1 MRGGGNT
8 RGAAKPSEGLVRVH
22 GWYTSAVRCRLLCCL
37 PLLSAC
43 ADWQRPPL
51 TAPYRAGEPL
61 LQEQALVG
69 LAPDGSAAAVQLID
83 AEGAPAR
90 MELLAFDPRG
100 GETRRLAAAPER
112 VARAAARRLRAD
124 GRRAVPLLAGIAAEE
139 WPDAKSIAASA
150 GYAARAPAAPEPG
163 KRRWP
168 ITGAPGAGSLPLSV
182 RTALTSGEPTAFALL
197 IGERPGGEAAGDEV
211 ELARQPLVGTPIEGE
226 LWLWHG
232 TAWLL
237 SGSVA
242 DGEPLR
248 RAVGL
253 RRGSLARGEA
263 QIHNAHGYADY
274 SAGELD
280 AARREFDRAI
290 AADPRFV
297 DALYNAASTAAL
309 ADRPDEAIA
318 YLRRAVEV
326 DARRVQVL
334 GRDDDDLKVLRRRPE
349 VRALLGMKRA
359 PPETS
364 EGGRDR

>member
-1 MRGGGNT
+1 M
-8 RGAAKPSEGLVRVH
+8 
-22 GWYTSAVRCRLLCCL
+22 
-37 PLLSAC
+37 
-43 ADWQRPPL
+43 
-51 TAPYRAGEPL
+51 
-61 LQEQALVG
+61 QEQALVG

-83 AEGAPAR
+83 AEGAPPR
-90 MELLAFDPRG
+90 LDLLAFDAGG
-100 GETRRLAAAPER
+100 GETRRLAAAPEST
-112 VARAAARRLRAD
+112 ARAAARRLRAE
-124 GRRAVPLLAGIAAEE
+124 GRRPLPLLAGIAADE
-139 WPDAKSIAASA
+139 WPDAKSAAASA
-150 GYAARAPAAPEPG
+150 GFAARAPAAAEPG

-168 ITGAPGAGSLPLSV
+168 ITGAAGAGSLPLLL
-182 RTALTSGEPTAFALL
+182 RTALTSGEPRAFALL
-197 IGERPGGEAAGDEV
+197 LGERPGGDAGGDEV
-211 ELARQPLVGTPIEGE
+211 ELARQPIAGTPIEGD

-232 TAWLL
+232 TVWLL

-242 DGEPLR
+242 DGQPLR

-263 QIHNAHGYADY
+263 EIHHAHGYADY

-309 ADRPDEAIA
+309 ADRPAEAIA

-334 GRDDDDLKVLRRRPE
+334 GRDDDDLKLLRRRPE

-359 PPETS
+359 PAETS
-364 EGGRDR
+364 EEGKDR

>member
-1 MRGGGNT
+1 MRL
-8 RGAAKPSEGLVRVH
+8 GLP
-22 GWYTSAVRCRLLCCL
+22 CCVL
-37 PLLSAC
+37 VLSAC

-69 LAPDGSAAAVQLID
+69 LAADGSAAALQLID
-83 AEGAPAR
+83 AEGAPPR
-90 MELLAFDPRG
+90 LELLVFDARG
-100 GETRRLAAAPER
+100 GETRRLAAAPDG
-112 VARAAARRLRAD
+112 VARAAARRLRSD
-124 GRRAVPLLAGIAAEE
+124 GRRPMPLLAAIAAEE
-139 WPDAKSIAASA
+139 WPDAKPAAASA
-150 GYAARAPAAPEPG
+150 GFAARAPAAPEPG

-168 ITGAPGAGSLPLSV
+168 ITGAPGAGSLPLLV
-182 RTALTSGEPTAFALL
+182 RTALTSGEPRAFALL
-197 IGERPGGEAAGDEV
+197 LGERPGGDPGGDEV
-211 ELARQPLVGTPIEGE
+211 ELARQPIAGTPIEGD
-226 LWLWHG
+226 LWLWQG
-232 TAWLL
+232 TAWLV

-242 DGEPLR
+242 EGEPLR

-263 QIHNAHGYADY
+263 LIHNAHGYSDY

-309 ADRPDEAIA
+309 ADRPTEAIA

-334 GRDDDDLKVLRRRPE
+334 GRDDDDLKLLRRRPE
-349 VRALLGMKRA
+349 VRALLGLKRA

-364 EGGRDR
+364 DGGKDR

>member
-1 MRGGGNT
+1 MEVT
-8 RGAAKPSEGLVRVH
+8 RERRRSHPRSALAVP
-22 GWYTSAVRCRLLCCL
+22 GWYISAVRPSLPCCVL
-37 PLLSAC
+37 FLAAAC

-51 TAPYRAGEPL
+51 WAPYRAGEPL

-83 AEGAPAR
+83 AEGAPPR
-90 MELLAFDPRG
+90 MELLVFDAGG
-100 GETRRLAAAPER
+100 GETRRLAAAR
-112 VARAAARRLRAD
+112 DSVARAAARRLRAD
-124 GRRAVPLLAGIAAEE
+124 GKRPMPLLASIAAEE
-139 WPDAKSIAASA
+139 WPEAKSVAAAA
-150 GYAARAPAAPEPG
+150 GFAPRAPATPEPG
-163 KRRWP
+163 TRRWP
-168 ITGAPGAGSLPLSV
+168 ITGAPGAGSLPLLV
-182 RTALTSGEPTAFALL
+182 RTALTSGEPRAFALL
-197 IGERPGGEAAGDEV
+197 LGDRPGGEAGGDEV
-211 ELARQPLVGTPIEGE
+211 ELARQPIAGTPVEGN
-226 LWLWHG
+226 LWLWQG

-242 DGEPLR
+242 EGEPLR

-263 QIHNAHGYADY
+263 EIHNAHGHSDY

-309 ADRPDEAIA
+309 ADRTAVAIA

-326 DARRVQVL
+326 DPLRVQVL
-334 GRDDDDLKVLRRRPE
+334 GRDDDDLEVLRRRPD
-349 VRALLGMKRA
+349 VQALLGMKRA
-359 PPETS
+359 PPQTS
-364 EGGRDR
+364 EAGKDR

>member
-1 MRGGGNT
+1 
-8 RGAAKPSEGLVRVH
+8 VR
-22 GWYTSAVRCRLLCCL
+22 ALLACSV
-37 PLLSAC
+37 LLFFAC
-43 ADWQRPPL
+43 ADAQRPPL

-61 LQEQALVG
+61 VQEQALVG

-83 AEGAPAR
+83 AEGAPPR
-90 MELLAFDPRG
+90 LELLAFDAG
-100 GETRRLAAAPER
+100 GGQTRRLVAAPESI
-112 VARAAARRLRAD
+112 ARAAARRLREN
-124 GRRAVPLLAGIAAEE
+124 GRRATPLLAGIAAEE
-139 WPDAKSIAASA
+139 WPAALPVAAAA
-150 GYAARAPAAPEPG
+150 GFAPQAPAPPEPG
-163 KRRWP
+163 TRRWP
-168 ITGAPGAGSLPLSV
+168 VIGAPGAGSLPLVV
-182 RTALTSGEPTAFALL
+182 RTGLTGGEPRALALL
-197 IGERPGGEAAGDEV
+197 LGERPGGEVVGDEV
-211 ELARQPLVGTPIEGE
+211 ELARQPIVGIPIEGE
-226 LWLWHG
+226 LWLGHG

-242 DGEPLR
+242 GGEPLR

-263 QIHNAHGYADY
+263 QIHNGHGYADY
-274 SAGELD
+274 SAGDL
-280 AARREFDRAI
+280 ASARREFDRAI

-309 ADRPDEAIA
+309 EGRPAEAIA

-364 EGGRDR
+364 EEGKER

>member
-1 MRGGGNT
+1 MR
-8 RGAAKPSEGLVRVH
+8 L
-22 GWYTSAVRCRLLCCL
+22 RLSLPCCVL
-37 PLLSAC
+37 FLAAC

-51 TAPYRAGEPL
+51 TAPFRAGEPL

-69 LAPDGSAAAVQLID
+69 LASDGSAAAVQLID
-83 AEGAPAR
+83 AEGAPPR
-90 MELLAFDPRG
+90 MELLALDAAG
-100 GETRRLAAAPER
+100 GETRRLAAASESA
-112 VARAAARRLRAD
+112 ARAAARRLRAD
-124 GRRAVPLLAGIAAEE
+124 GARPVPLLAAIAAEE
-139 WPDAKSIAASA
+139 WPEAKSLAASA
-150 GYAARAPAAPEPG
+150 GFAARAPARPEPG
-163 KRRWP
+163 KRSWP
-168 ITGAPGAGSLPLSV
+168 ITGAPGAGSLPFLV
-182 RTALTSGEPTAFALL
+182 RTALTSDEPRAFVLL
-197 IGERPGGEAAGDEV
+197 LGERPGGEPGGDEV
-211 ELARQPLVGTPIEGE
+211 ELARQPIAGTPIEGD
-226 LWLWHG
+226 LWLWQG

-242 DGEPLR
+242 EGEPLR

-263 QIHNAHGYADY
+263 WIHNAHGYSDY

-280 AARREFDRAI
+280 AAHREFDRAI

-309 ADRPDEAIA
+309 ADRTAEAIA

-334 GRDDDDLKVLRRRPE
+334 ARDDDDLKVLRRRPE
-349 VRALLGMKRA
+349 VRALMGMKRA

-364 EGGRDR
+364 EEGKGR

>member
-1 MRGGGNT
+1 MR
-8 RGAAKPSEGLVRVH
+8 RCLACCVLVV
-22 GWYTSAVRCRLLCCL
+22 
-37 PLLSAC
+37 SAC

-51 TAPYRAGEPL
+51 TAPYRATEPL

-83 AEGAPAR
+83 AEGAPPR
-90 MELLAFDPRG
+90 LELLALDARG
-100 GETRRLAAAPER
+100 GETRRLAAAPESL
-112 VARAAARRLRAD
+112 ARAAARRVRAG

-139 WPDAKSIAASA
+139 WPDAKSIAASSGFA
-150 GYAARAPAAPEPG
+150 PRAAAAPEPG
-163 KRRWP
+163 NRRWP
-168 ITGAPGAGSLPLSV
+168 ITGVPGAGALPLVV
-182 RTALTSGEPTAFALL
+182 RTELTGGEPRSFALL
-197 IGERPGGEAAGDEV
+197 LGERPGGEVGGDEV
-211 ELARQPLVGTPIEGE
+211 ELARQPIAGIPIEGE

-263 QIHNAHGYADY
+263 QIHNAHGYSDY

-280 AARREFDRAI
+280 AAGREFERAI

-309 ADRPDEAIA
+309 AGRSDEAIA

-326 DARRVQVL
+326 DPRRVQVL
-334 GRDDDDLKVLRRRPE
+334 GRDDDDLKLLRRRPE

-364 EGGRDR
+364 EEGKDR